1 MDFRACVR
9 TGFQNPVPQVRLKT
23 NSGCSH
29 GILVHSPGSSNP
41 GVALGNF
48 QSSLSGPRT
57 SVLGLEFLHFGRAWT
72 SQIWGNTRIFR
83 APPRWCF
90 VSGHDFSR
98 AAQAQQKIWA
108 LAPALFSWLGK

>member
-29 GILVHSPGSSNP
+29 GILVHSPGSSKP

-48 QSSLSGPRT
+48 QSSLSGTRT

-72 SQIWGNTRIFR
+72 SQIWGNTRIFGR
-83 APPRWCF
+83 HGA
-90 VSGHDFSR
+90 G
-98 AAQAQQKIWA
+98 A
-108 LAPALFSWLGK
+108 LYQGTTLVGPLRLNKRFGL